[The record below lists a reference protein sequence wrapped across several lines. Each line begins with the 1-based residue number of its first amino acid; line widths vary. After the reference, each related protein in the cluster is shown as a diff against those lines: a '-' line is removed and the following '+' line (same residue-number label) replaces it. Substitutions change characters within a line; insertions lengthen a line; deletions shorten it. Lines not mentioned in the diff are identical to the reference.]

1 MPRDV
6 LPEIRA
12 ICIEEIGSWMQSY
25 STSFLT
31 DSYLKYI
38 GWTLHDKV
46 KSWVSPL
53 SGLRMLQLFLVLP
66 LDQTHQDTE
75 LQNSPSI
82 GEG

>member
-12 ICIEEIGSWMQSY
+12 ICIEELGSWMQSY
-25 STSFLT
+25 SSSFLT

-46 KSWVSPL
+46 RIESVAFPL
-53 SGLRMLQLFLVLP
+53 FPSFFSLP
-66 LDQTHQDTE
+66 
-75 LQNSPSI
+75 
-82 GEG
+82 